1 MKKSRLAG
9 ILLAAMLT
17 LLLSG
22 CLSSDVD
29 ELLALPQL
37 SEEYLDLQTKIDE
50 IIASGASYSAPSAGS
65 YRQSVQLYDINGD
78 GVSEAIAFFKVSG
91 EKPMK
96 IYVFRNFDGKY
107 ENVAVIDGDGT
118 GIDRISYSDMD
129 GDGWAEIIVGW
140 KMGADIQMLNIYSLK
155 GFVVSSVA
163 ATDYGEYISTD
174 IDSDGREEIIV
185 VRHNESDF
193 TGSVVLYSLNGD
205 GETENF
211 EARLSNGVE
220 DIAKITTG
228 LLSSGESALFIESV
242 YGGTGV
248 ITDVFIAN
256 GERIENISADS
267 SGVSADTVRYYTV
280 FCRDINGDG
289 VMEIPISRA
298 LPIQGEAS
306 YRAIDWYS
314 YSSHGIA
321 DLALTTYHNY
331 SDSWYLIMPSS
342 WRGLVTVRRDDSE
355 GGERAVVFSVW
366 NGDDKPVTDILKIY
380 ALSGEN
386 RMDAATRG
394 NRQILKRED
403 ETIYAAELLP
413 ASEDWELSVDYQYL
427 KENFFLIYSEWI
439 TGLT

>member
-1 MKKSRLAG
+1 MKKSRLVCV
-9 ILLAAMLT
+9 LLAAVLV
-17 LLLSG
+17 LLFSG
-22 CLSSDVD
+22 CLNSDVD

-50 IIASGASYSAPSAGS
+50 IIASGAAYSAPSAGS

-78 GVSEAIAFFKVSG
+78 GVSEAIAFFRVSG

-96 IYVFRNFDGKY
+96 IYVFGNFDGKY

-155 GFVVSSVA
+155 GFAVSSVA
-163 ATDYGEYISTD
+163 ATDYGEYINTD

-185 VRHNESDF
+185 VRHNGSDF
-193 TGSVVLYSLNGD
+193 TGSVVMYSLNGD

-248 ITDVFIAN
+248 ITDVFIVKD
-256 GERIENISADS
+256 GRIENISADS

-280 FCRDINGDG
+280 YCRDINGDG

-298 LPIQGEAS
+298 LPIQGEVS

-386 RMDAATRG
+386 RVDAATRG
-394 NRQILKRED
+394 SRQILKRED

-413 ASEDWELSVDYQYL
+413 AAESWELSIDYQYL

>member
-1 MKKSRLAG
+1 MKKSRLA
-9 ILLAAMLT
+9 IMLIAAMIT
-17 LLLSG
+17 LIFSG
-22 CLSSDVD
+22 CASSDID

-50 IIASGASYSAPSAGS
+50 VIASGASYSAPSSGS
-65 YRQSVQLYDINGD
+65 YRQSVQLHDINGD

-96 IYVFRNFDGKY
+96 IHIFRNLNGKY

-118 GIDRISYSDMD
+118 GIDSISYSDMD
-129 GDGWAEIIVGW
+129 GDGWTEIIVGW

-155 GFVVSSVA
+155 GFAVSSVA
-163 ATDYGEYISTD
+163 ATDYSEYVSAD
-174 IDSDGREEIIV
+174 IDRDNREEIIV
-185 VRHNESDF
+185 IRHNKSDF
-193 TGSVVLYSLNGD
+193 TGSVVMYSLNND
-205 GETENF
+205 GETENC
-211 EARLSNGVE
+211 EARLSNGAE
-220 DIAKITTG
+220 SIAKVTTG
-228 LLSSGESALFIESV
+228 LLSGGESALFVESV

-248 ITDVFIAN
+248 ITDVFIVNN
-256 GERIENISADS
+256 GRVENISADS
-267 SGVSADTVRYYTV
+267 FGVSADTVRYYTV
-280 FCRDINGDG
+280 YCRDINNDG

-298 LPIQGEAS
+298 LPIQGEVS

-314 YSSHGIA
+314 FSAHGIA
-321 DLALTTYHNY
+321 DIAVTTYHNY

-366 NGDDKPVTDILKIY
+366 NGEDEPVTDILKIY

-386 RMDAATRG
+386 RIDAATRAG
-394 NRQILKRED
+394 RQILKRED

-413 ASEDWELSVDYQYL
+413 GAEKWELSVDYQYL